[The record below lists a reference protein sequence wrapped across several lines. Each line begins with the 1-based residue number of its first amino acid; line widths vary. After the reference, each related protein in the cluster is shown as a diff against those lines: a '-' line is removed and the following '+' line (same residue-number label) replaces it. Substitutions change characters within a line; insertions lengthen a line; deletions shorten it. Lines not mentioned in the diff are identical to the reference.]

1 MLLAAA
7 TGFVG
12 AMLVAANLRDA
23 TGPRDAFG
31 TNTSQSFETL
41 RAHATSGA
49 PMVMVASV
57 SAPASCAAGA
67 RAAKGL
73 AASSLGTACTA
84 TDETR
89 AGCTATKAELLP
101 KHSAATA
108 ARYIVYESDQF
119 VDLLDKDGSTLI
131 EAKQLETMVLS
142 PA

>member
-1 MLLAAA
+1 
-7 TGFVG
+7 
-12 AMLVAANLRDA
+12 
-23 TGPRDAFG
+23 
-31 TNTSQSFETL
+31 
-41 RAHATSGA
+41 
-49 PMVMVASV
+49 MVMVASV

-67 RAAKGL
+67 RAARGL

-108 ARYIVYESDQF
+108 ARYIVYESDQK
-119 VDLLDKDGSTLI
+119 VDLLDADGSTLI

-142 PA
+142 LAYGLGRDNDVSSLKAL

>member
-1 MLLAAA
+1 MRTTRRTRRAAIFQSNLSS
-7 TGFVG
+7 T
-12 AMLVAANLRDA
+12 LV
-23 TGPRDAFG
+23 
-31 TNTSQSFETL
+31 
-41 RAHATSGA
+41 AHATSGA

-73 AASSLGTACTA
+73 AASSRGTACTA

-108 ARYIVYESDQF
+108 ARYIVYESEQF
-119 VDLLDKDGSTLI
+119 VDLLDEDASTLI
-131 EAKQLETMVLS
+131 EAKRLETTVLS
-142 PA
+142 LASGLRRDSDVSSSKAF

>member
-1 MLLAAA
+1 
-7 TGFVG
+7 
-12 AMLVAANLRDA
+12 
-23 TGPRDAFG
+23 
-31 TNTSQSFETL
+31 
-41 RAHATSGA
+41 
-49 PMVMVASV
+49 MVMVASV

-67 RAAKGL
+67 RAARGL

-119 VDLLDKDGSTLI
+119 VDLLDEDGMTLVD
-131 EAKQLETMVLS
+131 AKQLESRATRPRTGLRQDNDVSAQGKLACKDTSKSQLELECIAVLR
-142 PA
+142 